1 VKTRIVVL
9 GLVGVLAGGAF
20 VAACSSSS
28 GSGGGTPDAATDSAT
43 ATDSAKPSD
52 AGTNADVA
60 NCVPTTT
67 KNNAQGV
74 GGYCTPSGNECTLAD
89 GATTICTADFSQDV
103 PPGAWFC
110 TGFCKPDASDDGCG
124 TGGLQ
129 CITVASV
136 SVCVPPTCMAFVK
149 AFEEAGAAVGDP

>member
-1 VKTRIVVL
+1 VRTTIVVS
-9 GLVGVLAGGAF
+9 GLVVVVLAGGAF

-28 GSGGGTPDAATDSAT
+28 GGGGGTTDA

-52 AGTNADVA
+52 AGTNADAVV
-60 NCVPTTT
+60 NCVPTTM

-74 GGYCTPSGNECTLAD
+74 GGYCTASGNECTLAD

-149 AFEEAGAAVGDP
+149 AFEEAGTAVGDP

>member
-1 VKTRIVVL
+1 VRTTIVVS
-9 GLVGVLAGGAF
+9 GLVVVVLAGGAF

-28 GSGGGTPDAATDSAT
+28 GGGGGTTDA

-52 AGTNADVA
+52 AGTNADVV

-74 GGYCTPSGNECTLAD
+74 GGYCTSSSECTLAD

-129 CITVASV
+129 CITVANV
-136 SVCVPPTCMAFVK
+136 SVCVPSTCMAFVK
-149 AFEEAGAAVGDP
+149 AFEEAGTAVGDP